1 MLTLDAVAIRIIQE
15 QALVIGPMAWS
26 EASKVEGLRIVN
38 QSSAQITLEGDQKQI
53 IDRLVAQYERLFGR
67 ASHEVCKEAVAGMLT
82 QLREDEIPSS
92 LR

>member
-1 MLTLDAVAIRIIQE
+1 MLTLDAVAIRIIQG

-53 IDRLVAQYERLFGR
+53 IDRLVAQ
-67 ASHEVCKEAVAGMLT
+67 
-82 QLREDEIPSS
+82 
-92 LR
+92 